1 MNEQGRNPGRTGQ
14 GPDETLRQAL
24 HGAAEGF
31 DYDALVSGTHR
42 RATRIRRHRAVLTG
56 AAAAVLVPALVGGA
70 LLGPGLLPDDP
81 ISVGPAASSQ
91 DPSTTEPTATEDAVA
106 TATDDAVATATEDAA
121 ATATEDAAATSA
133 PDPSPPSD
141 PPWQDEQPPSA
152 PSPTGGEGGQVD
164 SGNAWEIPDPRP
176 TGVDALDDLG
186 TPRMDISY
194 RRLAPAMGAMVC
206 NGPAEESGLT
216 PVGGRNWSFD
226 AQEPGDRRGVEIT
239 VTAWEDGAEAMQGL
253 RADTLYCSWDD
264 VDRPE
269 SVQAE
274 ATWPGREDDPDRF
287 LNAPFEGNGSLSDH
301 SVSVAAVRTGDY
313 LVAVTV
319 RDPEPGV
326 AAEAAIEIAD
336 KTAENLAALDPEHG
350 QD

>member
-1 MNEQGRNPGRTGQ
+1 
-14 GPDETLRQAL
+14 
-24 HGAAEGF
+24 
-31 DYDALVSGTHR
+31 
-42 RATRIRRHRAVLTG
+42 
-56 AAAAVLVPALVGGA
+56 
-70 LLGPGLLPDDP
+70 
-81 ISVGPAASSQ
+81 
-91 DPSTTEPTATEDAVA
+91 
-106 TATDDAVATATEDAA
+106 
-121 ATATEDAAATSA
+121 
-133 PDPSPPSD
+133 
-141 PPWQDEQPPSA
+141 
-152 PSPTGGEGGQVD
+152 
-164 SGNAWEIPDPRP
+164 
-176 TGVDALDDLG
+176 
-186 TPRMDISY
+186 
-194 RRLAPAMGAMVC
+194 MGAMVC

-301 SVSVAAVRTGDY
+301 SMSVAAVRTGDY

-319 RDPEPGV
+319 RDPEPDV

>member
-56 AAAAVLVPALVGGA
+56 AAAAVLVPAVVGGA

-91 DPSTTEPTATEDAVA
+91 DPSTTDPTATEDAVA
-106 TATDDAVATATEDAA
+106 TATDDAV

-186 TPRMDISY
+186 TPRMDMSY

-239 VTAWEDGAEAMQGL
+239 VTAWDDGAEAMQGL
-253 RADTLYCSWDD
+253 REDTLSCSWDD
-264 VDRPE
+264 IDRPE

-274 ATWPGREDDPDRF
+274 TTWPGREDDPDHY
-287 LNAPFEGNGSLSDH
+287 LNEPYPGNGSLSDH
-301 SVSVAAVRTGDY
+301 SVSVAAVRTGNY

-319 RDPEPGV
+319 RDPDPGV
-326 AAEAAIEIAD
+326 ASEAATEIAE

-350 QD
+350 QE

>member
-1 MNEQGRNPGRTGQ
+1 MNEQSRNPSGTGQ

-42 RATRIRRHRAVLTG
+42 RATRIRRRRAVLTG

-70 LLGPGLLPDDP
+70 LLAPGLLPDDP
-81 ISVGPAASSQ
+81 ISVGPATSSQ

-106 TATDDAVATATEDAA
+106 TATD
-121 ATATEDAAATSA
+121 DAAATSA

-152 PSPTGGEGGQVD
+152 PSPTAGEGGQVD

-186 TPRMDISY
+186 TPRMDMSY

-264 VDRPE
+264 VGRPE

-274 ATWPGREDDPDRF
+274 VTWPGREDDPDRY

-319 RDPEPGV
+319 RDPEPDV